1 MGWRSN
7 VARACATLFAMAV
20 IVSGCGD
27 DEGEVAGTDDAAQNE
42 PANEKS
48 AVAPDM
54 SVVVL
59 GDSIPYNSPEDCSGC
74 VGFAD
79 SYGEALGEELGE
91 PVGVKNLSR
100 HDGARTRDIVDQ
112 LTSGELTEPL
122 ASADVVILSVGL
134 NDQPPYVYR
143 DQPCRADEPA
153 TDAEAI
159 DAVTA
164 TTLECVDTMTD
175 TLQRTMSRGLSEVRA
190 QAPDA
195 AVAAL
200 VPYDTWNGWK
210 GFDGIRVVKGRS
222 ALRVV
227 TYALDTWRTAL
238 CAAVALVDGECV
250 DLYGAFN
257 GSNGRQPA
265 GDLLAS
271 DYTHPSQQGNDLI
284 RDLLLSARLLG

>member
-1 MGWRSN
+1 MIWRSN
-7 VARACATLFAMAV
+7 VARACAALFAMAV

-143 DQPCRADEPA
+143 DQPCHADEPA

-159 DAVTA
+159 DAVDRHHPG
-164 TTLECVDTMTD
+164 V
-175 TLQRTMSRGLSEVRA
+175 RGHDDRR
-190 QAPDA
+190 P
-195 AVAAL
+195 
-200 VPYDTWNGWK
+200 
-210 GFDGIRVVKGRS
+210 
-222 ALRVV
+222 
-227 TYALDTWRTAL
+227 
-238 CAAVALVDGECV
+238 
-250 DLYGAFN
+250 FN
-257 GSNGRQPA
+257 ERCPA
-265 GDLLAS
+265 GWARCEPRPPTPRWPRWFPTTPGTAGRGSTAS
-271 DYTHPSQQGNDLI
+271 GS
-284 RDLLLSARLLG
+284 